1 MTETNAEPELDVD
14 LAAEQAAILRDEQ
27 DRAVRLKQRLENIHR
42 TIFRLLWVAACF
54 PAGLAIYLLRDS
66 FLEQQVASSQPIGT
80 LQGMSVAG
88 GSRGGVVLQTE
99 SGYYP
104 LKTPI
109 AAARGVSLTVE
120 VRRNGSRYVCSP
132 GRAICVETA
141 RRSLE

>member
-1 MTETNAEPELDVD
+1 MSETNADPELDAD
-14 LAAEQAAILRDEQ
+14 LAAEQAAILRDER
-27 DRAVRLKQRLENIHR
+27 DRASRLKQRLDEIHR
-42 TIFRLLWVAACF
+42 TICRLLWVAACF

-66 FLEQQVASSQPIGT
+66 FLEQQVASSLPIGT
-80 LQGMSVAG
+80 LQGMSAAG

-104 LKTPI
+104 LKKPI
-109 AAARGVSLTVE
+109 AAAQGVALTVA

-132 GRAICVETA
+132 GRATCVATV